1 MFRRFLPYETNFF
14 DYFEQH
20 AALTVQTA
28 QTFALLVA
36 PDANILLLANRIE
49 ELEHQADDITHHCVE
64 SLHKTFITPF
74 ERNDIYRLI
83 ARLDDVIDFIKD
95 ATACIVLYK
104 LKEMTQGTRELADIL
119 VKSALQ
125 LQAALH
131 GLRNINDL
139 ESIRRT
145 FRNIHQ
151 LENEADV
158 VVRLAIGRL
167 FDEEEDARTLI
178 KWKEVYDN
186 LENAADSCEDV
197 SNIIEGVVLEH
208 S

>member
-1 MFRRFLPYETNFF
+1 
-14 DYFEQH
+14 
-20 AALTVQTA
+20 
-28 QTFALLVA
+28 
-36 PDANILLLANRIE
+36 
-49 ELEHQADDITHHCVE
+49 
-64 SLHKTFITPF
+64 
-74 ERNDIYRLI
+74 
-83 ARLDDVIDFIKD
+83 VIDFIKD

-104 LKEMTQGTRELADIL
+104 LKEMTQGARELADIL

-125 LQAALH
+125 VQVALR
-131 GLRNINDL
+131 GLRNINDI
-139 ESIRRT
+139 ESIRKA
-145 FRNIHQ
+145 FLNIHQ

-158 VVRLAIGRL
+158 AVRLAIGRL

-197 SNIIEGVVLEH
+197 ANIIEGVVLEH